1 MNNFKLQDAPKI
13 STGFTIPDDYFD
25 TFPAKVLQLTR
36 KQQTPVISMYNNRR
50 KYIYAAAAI
59 VVMAFSITF
68 LNKQPQTSEID
79 DATIE
84 NYLAYNAGISQ
95 YELLT
100 VLESE
105 DIQHLEKEYAFD
117 DAVLEDELMT
127 GQNFEQYVTE

>member
-36 KQQTPVISMYNNRR
+36 EQQTPVISMYNNRR

>member
-84 NYLAYNAGISQ
+84 NYLAFNAGISQ

-105 DIQHLEKEYAFD
+105 DIQQMEKEYAFD
-117 DAVLEDELMT
+117 EAVLEDELMT

>member
-117 DAVLEDELMT
+117 EAVLEDELMT